1 MIFKNQV
8 SGYSLKFRVIGFAT
22 LFLAVLLSLLGWV
35 IDSAYRYS
43 LLTGQE
49 ERLKTHIYTLLAA
62 SDEDGLGLVMPEYL
76 PDTRFNQLGLGLLA
90 GVSTESNQAF
100 WRSQSMLSVRL
111 PPLPELAMGEKIFSD
126 AVFED
131 QWYRVLAYKIA
142 LTTFS
147 GIERDYTFWVAES
160 NQADTQQLQEFRQ
173 QLFSGFAVLSVLF
186 LLGQFFLLHWSL
198 RPLSVLSRAIDQVE
212 KGEVTEVAGSFP
224 TELAPVVRNLNDLID
239 TLGRQRDKLKNTL
252 GDLAHSLKTPLAVVR
267 NTVHLDSTLDEAEK
281 KTTIAEQVARMD
293 DIIQYQLKTLSRSS
307 HALWIKGEPVGP
319 VILRI
324 VSALQKVYRDK
335 SMVFESQIDEGSLFF
350 GDPDDL
356 FELLGNLLENA
367 FKYGHSQVF
376 CHVTGGYSRQQ
387 APYLAIQIEDD
398 GSGIPEE
405 ARAEVLLRG
414 TRMDTQKSGQGIGLS
429 IANELVK
436 SYKGEL
442 NLDDSERGGLRVSV
456 VFQMS
461 IQA

>member
-1 MIFKNQV
+1 MIFKSRA

-22 LFLAVLLSLLGWV
+22 LSLAVLLGLLGWV

-62 SDEDGLGLVMPEYL
+62 SDEDGVGLVMPEYL

-90 GVSTESNQAF
+90 GVSTVSNQAF
-100 WRSQSMLSVRL
+100 WRSQSMLSVTL
-111 PPLPELAMGEKIFSD
+111 PQLPEVAMGEKVFSD

-160 NQADTQQLQEFRQ
+160 NQADNQQLQRFRR

-198 RPLSVLSRAIDQVE
+198 RPLSFLSRAIDQVE
-212 KGEVTEVAGSFP
+212 KGEVTEVVGSFP
-224 TELAPVVRNLNDLID
+224 TELVPVVRNLNDLIL

-267 NTVHLDSTLDEAEK
+267 NTVHLDSQLDESDK
-281 KTTIAEQVARMD
+281 KEIIAEQVSRMD

-307 HALWIKGEPVGP
+307 HALWIKGEPVAP
-319 VILRI
+319 VVYRI
-324 VSALQKVYRDK
+324 VSALQKVYQDK
-335 SMVFESQIDEGSLFF
+335 SIAFDCQMDEQSLFF

-367 FKYGHSQVF
+367 FKYGNSQVF
-376 CHVTGGYSRQQ
+376 CHVTGGHARQQ
-387 APYLAIQIEDD
+387 APFLSIQIEDD
-398 GSGIPEE
+398 GPGIPEE
-405 ARAEVLLRG
+405 ARKEVLQRG

-436 SYKGEL
+436 SYSGEL
-442 NLDDSERGGLRVSV
+442 TLDRADLGGLIVMV
-456 VFQMS
+456 AFF
-461 IQA
+461 